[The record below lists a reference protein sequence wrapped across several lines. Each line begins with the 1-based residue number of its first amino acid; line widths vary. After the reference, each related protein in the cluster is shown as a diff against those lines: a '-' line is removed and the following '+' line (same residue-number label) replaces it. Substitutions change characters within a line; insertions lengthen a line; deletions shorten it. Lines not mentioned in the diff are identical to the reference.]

1 MQSNKTSWEQF
12 EIKFIEILAQQNKEG
27 AETQN

>member
-12 EIKFIEILAQQNKEG
+12 EIKFIEILAQQDKERG
-27 AETQN
+27 EV